1 MRDAGWGMRRL
12 RDDHA
17 SRIPHPASRHT
28 QTLEHF
34 VVELVVALQQ
44 AIEPS
49 QEVSRLRPLN
59 DSVVVG
65 RSDRHDLRP
74 ADRADRAGRDD
85 RALALHEARDRK
97 STRLNSSHTVIS
109 YAVFCLK

>member
-65 RSDRHDLRP
+65 RSDRH
-74 ADRADRAGRDD
+74 
-85 RALALHEARDRK
+85 EDRK
-97 STRLNSSHTVIS
+97 STRLNSSHSQIS
-109 YAVFCLK
+109 YAVFCLKKKKRSNHNTQLH